1 MIAIISSLFLVRC
14 KISVASL
21 RFRRTSLSSEKKHLN
36 IPDLTARS
44 RKHYSCAMGMTMS
57 DYEKYLMAESSIWWV
72 VLGDSTNVF
81 CSWYLFMGLQV
92 WINSD
97 K

>member
-1 MIAIISSLFLVRC
+1 MIAKFYSLFLVCSR
-14 KISVASL
+14 ISVTLL
-21 RFRRTSLSSEKKHLN
+21 RFPRTRISSDRKHL
-36 IPDLTARS
+36 IITDLTTRA

-57 DYEKYLMAESSIWWV
+57 DYENFLMAESSIWWV

-97 K
+97 